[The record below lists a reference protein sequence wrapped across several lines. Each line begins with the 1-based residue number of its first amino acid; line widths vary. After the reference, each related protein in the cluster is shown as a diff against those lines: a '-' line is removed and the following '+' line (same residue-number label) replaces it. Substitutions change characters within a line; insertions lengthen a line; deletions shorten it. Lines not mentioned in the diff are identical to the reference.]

1 MRATRQKV
9 LGVCKG
15 ARRGWLQSSDSRHR
29 YRIVTLQHQWH
40 DAVAT
45 TAFSGLASA
54 QLQLVVGYL
63 GLAKNAKVRAGRARR
78 FSQPAN
84 ARPKSEYFTRCSP
97 PQSSVALDHYTDG
110 SQVSKV
116 HTSVQRPGTATG
128 GVTAGRRRGGG
139 GEHCLLDVLAE
150 ELAMEVVT
158 HGVVN
163 EAALLL
169 LRLARLVL
177 EDHVVVPP
185 GTR

>member
-1 MRATRQKV
+1 VRAAEHCPISILQAHGGGAIPRRALSTIDRFVAVSCEPAVELPVPRPRQ
-9 LGVCKG
+9 
-15 ARRGWLQSSDSRHR
+15 S
-29 YRIVTLQHQWH
+29 
-40 DAVAT
+40 
-45 TAFSGLASA
+45 
-54 QLQLVVGYL
+54 
-63 GLAKNAKVRAGRARR
+63 AKVRAGRARR

-110 SQVSKV
+110 SQVTKV